1 MRILVCGSREFTNY
15 ELLYSVMEAVR
26 TFYPLQEIVI
36 IHGAARGA
44 DMLADKAGR
53 ALGYDVVSFPAN
65 WAQHGKRA
73 GIIRNQQMLDEG
85 DPDLVIAF
93 TPTAEYTPGTGDMV
107 RRAQKAG
114 IPVIHIRE
122 RGREPVADRPAS

>member
-1 MRILVCGSREFTNY
+1 VRILVCGSREFENY
-15 ELLYSVMEAVR
+15 KLLYSVMADVR
-26 TFYPLQEIVI
+26 VMYPVQEIVI

-53 ALGYDVVSFPAN
+53 ALGYAVVSFPAN
-65 WAQHGKRA
+65 WATHGKAA

-93 TPTAEYTPGTGDMV
+93 TPTAKYTMGTGDMV
-107 RRAQKAG
+107 RRAQKAS
-114 IPVIHIRE
+114 IPVIHIWE
-122 RGREPVADRPAS
+122 GGREPLADQTDS